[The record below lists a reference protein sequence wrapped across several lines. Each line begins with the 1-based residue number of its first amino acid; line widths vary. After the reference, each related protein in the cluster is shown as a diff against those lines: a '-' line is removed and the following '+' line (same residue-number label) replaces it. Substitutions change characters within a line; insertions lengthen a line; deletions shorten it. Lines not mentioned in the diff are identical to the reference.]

1 MLCVDSL
8 VYFFMFSLSDIKLV
22 DKFSYFPTVCPN
34 QPASFSE
41 NQKYCFQHPLLSSMF
56 SIAESTSDVE
66 ADNWSGRFFS
76 PAQQRQKRGV
86 GSLRY
91 R

>member
-1 MLCVDSL
+1 MFFVDSL
-8 VYFFMFSLSDIKLV
+8 VYFFMLSLSDIKLV

-41 NQKYCFQHPLLSSMF
+41 NCFSHHLLSSVS
-56 SIAESTSDVE
+56 SIASASDVE

-76 PAQQRQKRGV
+76 PAQQLQKRGV

-91 R
+91 C